1 LLDILLNSWQ
11 LFLIGQYPQGPLGG
25 LAVTI
30 ILSVL
35 GLVLSFPFSIL
46 IALARVSPMRI
57 FRVPAIALVYIVRG
71 IPLIMLIFWVY
82 FFAPIVVG
90 RAVTG
95 FTTMVCT
102 LVVYESVYLSDVI
115 RAGIQALPVGQTE
128 ASRSLGLGYMRTTW
142 HVILPQ
148 ALYNMM
154 PGTVSQ
160 FVSIIKETSLAS
172 VISVHEVTFSAN
184 QINASLLTKPL
195 QVYLILALTYF
206 VLCFALSQFAR
217 HLESK
222 IVRKRT
228 RLDQSVAS
236 TDIVLSQAA

>member
-1 LLDILLNSWQ
+1 MFEILLNSWQ

-46 IALARVSPMRI
+46 IALARVSPMQAFRI
-57 FRVPAIALVYIVRG
+57 PAIALVYVVRG

-82 FFAPIVVG
+82 FFGPIVVG

-115 RAGIQALPVGQTE
+115 RAGIRALPAGQTE
-128 ASRSLGLGYMRTTW
+128 ASRSLGLSYLRTTW

-148 ALYNMM
+148 SLYNMM

-160 FVSIIKETSLAS
+160 LVSIIKETSLAS

-206 VLCFALSQFAR
+206 ALCFALSQFAR
-217 HLESK
+217 YLESN
-222 IVRKRT
+222 IVRR
-228 RLDQSVAS
+228 RAGADQSVAS
-236 TDIVLSQAA
+236 TNVILSQAA